1 MCGRFATTRDPDSL
15 AAEFDAVDGTEGL
28 AGGAD
33 YNVAPTKHV
42 PAVVARH
49 PRDAEGEPDPDSV
62 VRSVRMMRWGL
73 VPMWAK
79 DPSVGSRMINARV
92 ESAAEKPAFRK
103 AFARRRCLIPADGW
117 YEWQVDGSGRKQP
130 FFMTPEDGSVLAFAG
145 LWETWRPKEAA
156 ADEPPMVTFAV
167 LTTDSFGQLAD
178 VHHRMPL
185 MLARHA
191 WAAWLDPDSADPS
204 ALLAQPDEALI
215 ARLELRPVATKVNS
229 VRNNGPELLDRFV
242 QEETAEQPLFE
253 LP

>member
-42 PAVVARH
+42 PAIVTRH

-79 DPSVGSRMINARV
+79 DLSVGSRMINARV

-117 YEWQVDGSGRKQP
+117 YEWQVDGDRKQP
-130 FFMTPEDGSVLAFAG
+130 FFMTPEDGSVLAIAG
-145 LWETWRPKEAA
+145 VWETWRSPKSS
-156 ADEPPMVTFAV
+156 ADELPVVTFAV
-167 LTTDSFGQLAD
+167 LTRDSFGQLAE
-178 VHHRMPL
+178 VHDRMPV
-185 MLARHA
+185 MLPQHA

-204 ALLAQPDEALI
+204 ELVAEPDEALY
-215 ARLELRPVATKVNS
+215 AGLELRPVATKVNS

-242 QEETAEQPLFE
+242 QEEPAEQSLFE

>member
-28 AGGAD
+28 MGGAD

-42 PAVVARH
+42 PAIVARH

-62 VRSVRMMRWGL
+62 VRSIRMMRWGL

-92 ESAAEKPAFRK
+92 ESAAEKPAFRT

-117 YEWQVDGSGRKQP
+117 YEWQVDGDRKQP
-130 FFMTPEDGSVLAFAG
+130 YYVTPQDGSGLALAG
-145 LWETWRPKEAA
+145 IWETWRSPKAA
-156 ADEPPMVTFAV
+156 ADEFPMVTFAV

-178 VHHRMPL
+178 VHHRMPI
-185 MLARHA
+185 MLPRHA
-191 WAAWLDPDSADPS
+191 WAGWLDPDSTDPT
-204 ALLAQPDEALI
+204 ALVAEPDPELHAG
-215 ARLELRPVATKVNS
+215 LELRPVTTKVNS
-229 VRNNGPELLDRFV
+229 VRNNGSELLRRFV
-242 QEETAEQPLFE
+242 PEEPAEQALFE